1 MKIFL
6 VLAGVHSIVFLIV
19 TIQLFIAKPT
29 SLKVML
35 PIIIVTTTAF
45 ILLIAIDFYIEFHL
59 MHVPPKIQYTNV
71 DKKSDKKGG
80 KDKGKGFK
88 LGFLIIYINLCI
100 VTWFLYLAYKDLEEE
115 LDNEEECENPP
126 MEIVISHI
134 T

>member
-1 MKIFL
+1 MEIFII
-6 VLAGVHSIVFLIV
+6 LAGVHAAAFFIV
-19 TIQLFIAKPT
+19 TIQLCIAKPT

-35 PIIIVTTTAF
+35 PIVIITTTAF

-59 MHVPPKIQYTNV
+59 MHVPPKVAYTI

-88 LGFLIIYINLCI
+88 LGFLVIYINMCI
-100 VTWFLYLAYKDLEEE
+100 VMWFLYLAYKDLDEE
-115 LDNEEECENPP
+115 LDKEELENQP
-126 MEIVISHI
+126 MEIIISHI